1 LRLLTWLPPV
11 LGAATWLAA
20 SSCTS
25 VPRENFARPVVG
37 AGGNQG
43 TPSGGGGS
51 SADAGASNLGG
62 AELGG
67 AGSGGATSSGSGGEG
82 SGAAG
87 SGGTPSWSIDDDCER
102 PSGDTPA
109 FTREALRGAA
119 SACVQYHYCRFEAVS
134 QALVEHT
141 DALVLEP
148 SSETQTIAREVFLEA
163 LRRWSVLE
171 LMQFGPVASASAAAG
186 KDSYQGQ
193 GLRELIYSWPQ
204 VSRCRV
210 DEQVASQKYQTLGMS
225 TVLIS
230 ARGLPA
236 IETAL
241 FYEGSDT
248 ECGTNTTTSD
258 LWLGLDAGALAQRRR
273 AYAQATSADVL
284 LQAQGLVDRWSP
296 SGGNFQQTF
305 VSASGYPDEQEAMNV
320 LGWALVYLEREVK
333 DWKLGIPAGY
343 TVGAPVSGPE
353 SFFAG
358 EQSSLLSANLLGFR
372 EIFEGC
378 GPGHSGVGFDDW
390 LAEAGHT
397 DLAADILAA
406 SSAAEPVLAQL
417 PKFAAASQPQI
428 EAAYVAIKAIT
439 DLLKADLFGAQ
450 SPLNLKL
457 PASVE
462 GDTD

>member
-1 LRLLTWLPPV
+1 
-11 LGAATWLAA
+11 
-20 SSCTS
+20 
-25 VPRENFARPVVG
+25 VPRENFALPVLG

-43 TPSGGGGS
+43 TPSGGAS
-51 SADAGASNLGG
+51 NADAGAGNLGG

-67 AGSGGATSSGSGGEG
+67 ASSGGATGSPSGGQG
-82 SGAAG
+82 SGATD
-87 SGGTPSWSIDDDCER
+87 SGGTPSWSIEDDCER

-141 DALVLEP
+141 EALALGP
-148 SSETQTIAREVFLEA
+148 SSETQGVAREVFLEA

-171 LMQFGPVASASAAAG
+171 MMQFGPVASAAASAG

-210 DEQVASQKYQTLGMS
+210 DEQVASKKYETLGMAS
-225 TVLIS
+225 VLIS

-241 FYEGSDT
+241 FYEGPDT
-248 ECGTNTTTSD
+248 ECSANSTTSD
-258 LWLGLDAGALAQRRR
+258 LWSQMNAGTLAERRH
-273 AYAQATSADVL
+273 AYAAAVSADVL
-284 LQAQGLVDRWSP
+284 SQAQGLVDVWSP
-296 SGGNFQQTF
+296 SGGNFAQTF

-320 LGWALVYLEREVK
+320 LGWALIYLEREVK

-343 TVGAPVSGPE
+343 TIGAPVSGPE
-353 SFFAG
+353 SPFAG
-358 EQSSLLSANLLGFR
+358 EQSSLLSRNLAGFR

-378 GPGHSGVGFDDW
+378 GPDHSGVGFDDW
-390 LAEAGHT
+390 LEEAGHP

-406 SSAAEPVLAQL
+406 TAAAEPVLAQL
-417 PKFAAASQPQI
+417 PRFSAATPQQI
-428 EAAYVAIKAIT
+428 DAAYVAVKAIT